1 MIPYNLTKSAS
12 AGVFLLLFL
21 FVGQNLSAQ
30 SEGYNKTIQ
39 LDNFKAINTT
49 INENCFN
56 KIGREFF
63 LLEIDIQDSKFFPPS
78 MQLSQSVFKTR
89 EILAIEEL
97 EVEQFYYL
105 LNHDYV
111 YTGTVVSYNL
121 EDYIFAA
128 TKRHGDGV
136 IKPGQ
141 TLQLYTANIENE
153 YFTNI
158 ERLPFCHKGSN
169 YCHASIRSNGNLMIF
184 ASDMPGGH
192 GGYDLYGAA
201 RVDGVWPKPYNL
213 GPKINSLD
221 DELYPFFSEDGYL
234 YFSSDKFGGA
244 GETDIYV
251 SERLDDG
258 WSAAANLGAPYNS
271 KSHDYGFRLLNYKG
285 YGTLSSDRSGGI
297 GIDDIYTF
305 RHFREEE
312 NKNLIEGLEDNQ
324 ETVSETSTEGNN
336 TTNNITNNYFNFQS
350 ADAAGVM
357 DKEAYVIFYQ
367 GNSDYNDSE
376 FNADKE
382 GYVKLLPVVTAK
394 KYQVKDLANIAP
406 EKDQFVQI
414 KIKGYND
421 VYLTPHQA
429 TQKPFNFDF
438 VEKGWK
444 HLPGQVIFSNGVPV
458 DDVRVDLTSLD
469 GYSKVTAKTDEHGK
483 FVSRVMTDQNYE
495 VRILSNGLQL
505 LETFEFDPE
514 NFDQLIIDLTMSQAF
529 YRKILDAINNIPTI
543 NENTADV
550 DLQIEEPVV
559 VHVKEEP
566 EAIPYTIIEEAEP
579 EAIPDI
585 IEEEPVV
592 EWSDDDNKDRYTG
605 DETGNFFV
613 IAGTFSAEYRAV
625 RRIELL
631 ASKGFTNA
639 KLIKVKGKPYFKV
652 MIQEYQKLLPAI
664 DKEKA
669 VYDAIEDCYILR
681 KEPAEIEISL
691 IEEGRPDHLQ

>member
-1 MIPYNLTKSAS
+1 MTQYKLTRVLYL
-12 AGVFLLLFL
+12 GIFLLFCLTDAN
-21 FVGQNLSAQ
+21 NLSAQ
-30 SEGYNKTIQ
+30 SEGYNKSIQ
-39 LDNFKAINTT
+39 LDNFTAINTT

-89 EILAIEEL
+89 ETLAIDDL
-97 EVEQFYYL
+97 EVEEFYYL

-121 EDYIFAA
+121 EDYIFTA

-141 TLQLYTANIENE
+141 TLQLYTANIEDE

-158 ERLPFCHKGSN
+158 ARLPFCQKSSN

-192 GGYDLYGAA
+192 GGYDLYAVA
-201 RVDGVWPKPYNL
+201 RVDGEWSKPYNL

-221 DELYPFFSEDGYL
+221 DELYPYFSEDGYL
-234 YFSSDKFGGA
+234 YFSSDRFGGA

-285 YGTLSSDRSGGI
+285 YGTLSSDRSGGM

-312 NKNLIEGLEDNQ
+312 NKDLIQALEDNKEVA
-324 ETVSETSTEGNN
+324 ETTSNGNN
-336 TTNNITNNYFNFQS
+336 TTTNITNNYFNFQS
-350 ADAAGVM
+350 SEAATVM
-357 DKEAYVIFYQ
+357 DREAYVIFYQ
-367 GNSDYNDSE
+367 GSADYNE
-376 FNADKE
+376 ETFIADRE

-394 KYQVKDLANIAP
+394 KYQVKDLSNISP

-414 KIKGYND
+414 KIKGFKD
-421 VYLTPHQA
+421 VYLSPTQA
-429 TQKPFNFDF
+429 SEKPFNFDF
-438 VEKGWK
+438 EEKGWK
-444 HLPGQVIFSNGVPV
+444 SLPGHVIFSDGVPV
-458 DDVRVDLTSLD
+458 DDVKIDLVSID
-469 GYSKVTAKTDEHGK
+469 GQSKITALTDEHGK
-483 FVSRVMTDQNYE
+483 FASRVLTGQNYE
-495 VRILSNGLQL
+495 ARLYRDGLQV

-514 NFDQLIIDLTMSQAF
+514 NFDQLIIDMTVSQAF
-529 YRKILDAINNIPTI
+529 HKKVLDAINNIPTI
-543 NENTADV
+543 NQNTANV
-550 DLQIEEPVV
+550 DLVADPVAV
-559 VHVKEEP
+559 QVKEES
-566 EAIPYTIIEEAEP
+566 EAIPSVEIEVIENEEEEEEPRLEEAEVASP
-579 EAIPDI
+579 KEY
-585 IEEEPVV
+585 
-592 EWSDDDNKDRYTG
+592 SG

-613 IAGTFSAEYRAV
+613 IAGTFSAEYRAE
-625 RRIELL
+625 RRIKLL
-631 ASKGFTNA
+631 ASKGFMGA
-639 KLIKVKGKPYFKV
+639 KLIQVKGSPYFKI
-652 MIQEYQKLLPAI
+652 MIQEYQELLPAI

-669 VYDAIEDCYILR
+669 VYEAIEDCYILR
-681 KEPAEIEISL
+681 KETSDIVVIK
-691 IEEGRPDHLQ
+691 